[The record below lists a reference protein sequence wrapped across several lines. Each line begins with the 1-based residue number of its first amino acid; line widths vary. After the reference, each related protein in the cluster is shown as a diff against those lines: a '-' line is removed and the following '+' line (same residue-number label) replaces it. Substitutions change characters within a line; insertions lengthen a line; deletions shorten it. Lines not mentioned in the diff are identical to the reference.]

1 MAKKTRQDFI
11 NAEVAKVT
19 GDLTKLM
26 RQGVAPWQRGF
37 VPSVGGLGAQKI
49 ANLQQTYSGLNS
61 MVLTMQAASAGYEHN
76 VWGTYS
82 AFKKKGYRVNQK
94 SHARIICWFEKP
106 LKDEDGEI
114 VTDDDGQPVKYLAA
128 KAVAVFNIAQT
139 AEGADFKP
147 KANRKPVAP
156 LVQSIDDAGEL
167 ALAVLE
173 GSKVETK
180 WQPTP
185 SPCYVP
191 SLDEIRMPPV
201 ASWLSAERMAKTLFH
216 ELAHATGAKHR
227 LDRPGITD
235 FSGFGSHGYALEE
248 LVAELTA
255 ASLCRLG
262 GIDTPETDA
271 NSAAYLKSWAQKL
284 DDNPSLWLSVA
295 KQAEAAANWLVDAA
309 EVSLSA
315 LETIAANR

>member
-11 NAEVAKVT
+11 NDAVAQCTK
-19 GDLTKLM
+19 GLTDLM
-26 RQGVAPWQRGF
+26 RQGIAPWQRGF
-37 VPSVGGLGAQKI
+37 MPGVGSSGAATSI
-49 ANLQQTYSGLNS
+49 YGRDYSGLNA

-76 VWGTYS
+76 VWGTY
-82 AFKKKGYRVNQK
+82 AALKKKGYRVNQK
-94 SHARIICWFEKP
+94 SHARILCWWKTE
-106 LKDEDGEI
+106 LKDEDGE
-114 VTDDDGQPVKYLAA
+114 VVLDDNGEPRTYMAA
-128 KAVAVFNIAQT
+128 KAVAVFNVAQT
-139 AEGADFKP
+139 VEGADYKP
-147 KANRKPVAP
+147 SEKATPFAP
-156 LVQSIDDAGEL
+156 LVESIDDAGEL

-173 GSKVETK
+173 GSKVTTK

-185 SPCYVP
+185 SPCYIP

-216 ELAHATGAKHR
+216 ELAHATGAKQR
-227 LDRPGITD
+227 LDRPGVTD
-235 FSGFGSHGYALEE
+235 CDGFGSHRYALEE

-262 GIDTPETDA
+262 GLDTPETDA
-271 NSAAYLKSWAQKL
+271 NSAAYLKSWAKKL

-309 EVSLSA
+309 EVSLSE